1 MAAREA
7 KILWSCAT
15 ELIPLPAP
23 MTSENEIDDPA
34 GYGIREVARLFAVPE
49 HRLRYWSQTGFIVP
63 SLQGGGRPLYS
74 FRDLIAVKVAKALV
88 DDGASLRKI
97 RRSLATLRRSLPGV
111 DTSLSALRIRCDDDR
126 VIVDEGDHQFEADS
140 GQVVLDF
147 TVSNLRD
154 EAAQVL
160 TLPLAPVDDDE
171 PTTAHDWFRR
181 GCEIERERDGAPG
194 DLAGLAAAR
203 RAYETALGLDPSLAA
218 AWTNLGG
225 LHAELEDFDAARE
238 HFEQALRC
246 DPDQPE
252 AQCNLAELILRSG
265 DVEGAISAYRHVL
278 RTSPDWTEAHYGLA
292 RALLQV
298 GGKSQAL
305 AHLDRFCAAVS
316 ALAPE
321 LRGVEVEE
329 RRESAAE
336 VAAQLRRELGR

>member
-1 MAAREA
+1 MD
-7 KILWSCAT
+7 T
-15 ELIPLPAP
+15 D
-23 MTSENEIDDPA
+23 THGDDPS
-34 GYGIREVARLFAVPE
+34 GYGLREVARLFAVPE

-63 SLQGGGRPLYS
+63 SLRDGGRPLYS

-88 DDGASLRKI
+88 DEGASLRKI
-97 RRSLATLRRSLPGV
+97 RRSLASLRANLPGV
-111 DTSLSALRIRCDDDR
+111 DTSLSALRIRCDNDR
-126 VIVDEGDHQFEADS
+126 VVVDQGDHRFEADS

-147 TVSNLRD
+147 TVSTLR
-154 EAAQVL
+154 EQAASVL
-160 TLPLAPVDDDE
+160 QLPMPEPDDDE

-181 GCEIERERDGAPG
+181 GCELEHERDGAPS

-225 LHAELEDFDAARE
+225 LHAELDDVDAARE
-238 HFEQALRC
+238 HFEEALRC

-252 AQCNLAELILRSG
+252 AQCNLAELILRGG
-265 DVEGAISAYRHVL
+265 DVEAAISAYRHVL

-298 GGKSQAL
+298 GGKLQAL

-321 LRGVEVEE
+321 LRAPEVED
-329 RRESAAE
+329 RRDSAAQ
-336 VAAQLRRELGR
+336 VAAQLRRELER

>member
-1 MAAREA
+1 
-7 KILWSCAT
+7 
-15 ELIPLPAP
+15 
-23 MTSENEIDDPA
+23 MTLDTDTRPVDAA

-63 SLQGGGRPLYS
+63 SLREGGRLVYS
-74 FRDLIAVKVAKALV
+74 FRDLIAVKVAKTLV
-88 DDGASLRKI
+88 DEGASLRKI
-97 RRSLATLRRSLPGV
+97 RRSLATLRANLPGV
-111 DTSLSALRIRCDDDR
+111 DTSLSALRIRCDHDR
-126 VIVDEGDHQFEADS
+126 VLVDEGQHRFEADS

-147 TVSNLRD
+147 TISTLR
-154 EAAQVL
+154 EQAARVL
-160 TLPLAPVDDDE
+160 TLPLVAPDSSE

-181 GCEIERERDGAPG
+181 GCELEHERDGAPG
-194 DLAGLAAAR
+194 DLVGLAAAR

-225 LHAELEDFDAARE
+225 LHAELEDTDAARE

-252 AQCNLAELILRSG
+252 AQCNLAELTLRSG
-265 DVEGAISAYRHVL
+265 DVEGAISAYRQVL

-298 GGKSQAL
+298 GGKLQAL

-321 LRGVEVEE
+321 LRAVEVED
-329 RRESAAE
+329 RRESAAHI
-336 VAAQLRRELGR
+336 AAQLRRELER